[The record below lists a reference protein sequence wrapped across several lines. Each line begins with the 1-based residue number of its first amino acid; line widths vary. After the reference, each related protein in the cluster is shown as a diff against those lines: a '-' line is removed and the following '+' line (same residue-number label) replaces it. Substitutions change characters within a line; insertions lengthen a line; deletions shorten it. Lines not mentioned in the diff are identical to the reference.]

1 MKQEQIERINEL
13 ARKSKTTGLTP
24 EEKEE
29 QKKLRAEYIAS
40 VRMNLRTQLDNI
52 NIQEKDGSIVNLGE
66 KYGKKK
72 KKRHRNYSDV
82 ENDISADDNTI
93 KVADGV
99 NNIDSKANSDVEK
112 IGHSDISENNSKINN
127 SDSNDNDS

>member
-66 KYGKKK
+66 KNRKKK
-72 KKRHRNYSDV
+72 K
-82 ENDISADDNTI
+82 TQ
-93 KVADGV
+93 
-99 NNIDSKANSDVEK
+99 
-112 IGHSDISENNSKINN
+112 
-127 SDSNDNDS
+127 

>member
-66 KYGKKK
+66 KYGQKKK
-72 KKRHRNYSDV
+72 TH
-82 ENDISADDNTI
+82 
-93 KVADGV
+93 
-99 NNIDSKANSDVEK
+99 
-112 IGHSDISENNSKINN
+112 
-127 SDSNDNDS
+127 

>member
-40 VRMNLRTQLDNI
+40 VRMNLRPQLDNI

-72 KKRHRNYSDV
+72 KTH
-82 ENDISADDNTI
+82 
-93 KVADGV
+93 
-99 NNIDSKANSDVEK
+99 
-112 IGHSDISENNSKINN
+112 
-127 SDSNDNDS
+127 

>member
-72 KKRHRNYSDV
+72 R
-82 ENDISADDNTI
+82 
-93 KVADGV
+93 
-99 NNIDSKANSDVEK
+99 
-112 IGHSDISENNSKINN
+112 
-127 SDSNDNDS
+127 

>member
-52 NIQEKDGSIVNLGE
+52 NIQEKDGSIVNWGE

-72 KKRHRNYSDV
+72 KTH
-82 ENDISADDNTI
+82 
-93 KVADGV
+93 
-99 NNIDSKANSDVEK
+99 
-112 IGHSDISENNSKINN
+112 
-127 SDSNDNDS
+127 

>member
-24 EEKEE
+24 EETEE

-72 KKRHRNYSDV
+72 KTH
-82 ENDISADDNTI
+82 
-93 KVADGV
+93 
-99 NNIDSKANSDVEK
+99 
-112 IGHSDISENNSKINN
+112 
-127 SDSNDNDS
+127 

>member
-52 NIQEKDGSIVNLGE
+52 NIQEKDGSIDNLGE

-72 KKRHRNYSDV
+72 KTH
-82 ENDISADDNTI
+82 
-93 KVADGV
+93 
-99 NNIDSKANSDVEK
+99 
-112 IGHSDISENNSKINN
+112 
-127 SDSNDNDS
+127 

>member
-40 VRMNLRTQLDNI
+40 GRMNLRTQLDNI

-72 KKRHRNYSDV
+72 KTH
-82 ENDISADDNTI
+82 
-93 KVADGV
+93 
-99 NNIDSKANSDVEK
+99 
-112 IGHSDISENNSKINN
+112 
-127 SDSNDNDS
+127 